1 MFIRKRTRRH
11 RAVMGVAG
19 VTVHYKVLDRE
30 RVAGKPR
37 QRLVAAW
44 TNAPSLSL
52 AIADAEARVQWEARH
67 LARAQRL
74 QKMAQKIEVQR
85 EELAHRQGELE
96 ALHRAFEVLGDWQDP
111 TPSTEHKPVV
121 GPDEF
126 HASLRRSLSLTALP
140 DEAGAGG

>member
-19 VTVHYKVLDRE
+19 VIVHCKVLDRE

-74 QKMAQKIEVQR
+74 EKMAQKIEVQR

-96 ALHRAFEVLGDWQDP
+96 ALQRASRCWATGR
-111 TPSTEHKPVV
+111 TPQR
-121 GPDEF
+121 
-126 HASLRRSLSLTALP
+126 RRSTSLWSGPTSSTRAC
-140 DEAGAGG
+140 GGS